1 VEYILVSFVIMTQ
14 VIGMILVLLS
24 VGILIYWLAT
34 GRRSKP
40 LLKFVCVFIAA
51 IGFLLI
57 LKDKLAEVT
66 IKDWLSIKTS
76 VAEATADAKTIADI
90 KQQVVNQRATVDLV
104 ATEAQTAKNLSE
116 EASNK
121 VAVAERKLK
130 DLNDSIQKANDSLK
144 KLDAATEFSLL
155 VSKAQNDDRAAFIQL
170 GNIGTSSSSPF
181 AQSAKSIA
189 DTIIQE
195 VQTGTIVDYSTVTI
209 NWDLYGINPD
219 TDSLQQLEQ
228 AYSAHSNSMWV
239 RFNVVKQIFE
249 NSRFSEL
256 ERYDFLAKV
265 MQSDNSLKVVQ
276 LAVNLMT
283 PKSNIRLNFIWT
295 DSYLQW
301 WAKNR
306 SNFTNAPTASH

>member
-1 VEYILVSFVIMTQ
+1 M
-14 VIGMILVLLS
+14 
-24 VGILIYWLAT
+24 
-34 GRRSKP
+34 
-40 LLKFVCVFIAA
+40 
-51 IGFLLI
+51 GFLLI
-57 LKDKLAEVT
+57 LKDRLAEVT

-121 VAVAERKLK
+121 VVVAEQELK
-130 DLNDSIQKANDSLK
+130 DLDDSIQKANDSLK
-144 KLDAATEFSLL
+144 KLDAATEFSLI
-155 VSKAQNDDRAAFIQL
+155 VSKAQNDDRAAFVQL
-170 GNIGTSSSSPF
+170 ANIGSSSNSPF

-195 VQTGTIVDYSTVTI
+195 VQTGTIVDYSIVTI
-209 NWDLYGINPD
+209 HWDLYGINPD

-228 AYSAHSNSMWV
+228 AYSNHSNSMWV

-249 NSRFSEL
+249 SSRFSEL

-283 PKSNIRLNFIWT
+283 PKSNIRLNFMWT

-301 WAKNR
+301 WKKNR
-306 SNFTNAPTASH
+306 SNFTNTPTANP